1 MSATSL
7 GFICSSVAWG
17 GLEMNLYN
25 LALWLKERGHTI
37 TFYLLTGSRLDEKAK
52 AAGFTVRY
60 IQKHRKYFDFGKA
73 RKLAAMLKEDKVA
86 NAFIFHNYDTDVASL
101 AKRFYYPK
109 LKLVYLQQMQL
120 GVAKRDLIHTL
131 RYRMFDAWITPLQ
144 FLYDEIGAK
153 TRYPL
158 DRVHII
164 PLCLEVERFVNNT
177 ASQAEARA
185 HFTMQPQGLLM
196 GIIGR
201 LDKLKGQDFLIE
213 ATAELNKR
221 GHNVELLIVG
231 EPTLDNTDNYDGYL
245 HSLVQQL
252 GVGEKVHFRPFT
264 SRSELF
270 FRAVD
275 VFAMASAGETFG
287 MVTVEAM
294 LSGTPVV
301 ATNTSGTPEVLGN
314 GSLGQ
319 LYTPRNVNEFISRI
333 EYILTHKEEIMN
345 TANKAC
351 SVASQRY
358 SHRTMCDAIEKML
371 TRLNQ

>member
-1 MSATSL
+1 M
-7 GFICSSVAWG
+7 
-17 GLEMNLYN
+17 
-25 LALWLKERGHTI
+25 
-37 TFYLLTGSRLDEKAK
+37 
-52 AAGFTVRY
+52 
-60 IQKHRKYFDFGKA
+60 
-73 RKLAAMLKEDKVA
+73 
-86 NAFIFHNYDTDVASL
+86 
-101 AKRFYYPK
+101 
-109 LKLVYLQQMQL
+109 
-120 GVAKRDLIHTL
+120 
-131 RYRMFDAWITPLQ
+131 
-144 FLYDEIGAK
+144 
-153 TRYPL
+153 
-158 DRVHII
+158 
-164 PLCLEVERFVNNT
+164 
-177 ASQAEARA
+177 
-185 HFTMQPQGLLM
+185 
-196 GIIGR
+196 
-201 LDKLKGQDFLIE
+201 DKLKGQDFLIE

-275 VFAMASAGETFG
+275 AFAMASAGETFG